1 MIRVE
6 IDQNALQQVQQRLS
20 ALAPRVVARVYQEL
34 KPLLYDSFATAVQ
47 KYFLAG
53 GLNTRGPAGDLLTS
67 RSGKLLESVLKSFTA
82 TIDGNTLAIS
92 AGSDRPYAA
101 IQEYGGYAGR
111 KGPFKKENGQ
121 RPYIRPRP
129 YLRPA
134 LSDLQDLIPGL
145 LEQAIQQAS
154 VGNRDRAESP

>member
-6 IDQNALQQVQQRLS
+6 MDQSALQQVQQRLS
-20 ALAPRVVARVYQEL
+20 TLAPRVVARVYQEL

-47 KYFLAG
+47 KYFLVG
-53 GLNTRGPAGDLLTS
+53 GANTRGPAGVLLTS

-82 TIDGNTLAIS
+82 TIDGNTLSIS

-101 IQEYGGYAGR
+101 IQEFGGYAGR
-111 KGPFKKENGQ
+111 RGPFKKKDGK

-134 LSDLQDLIPGL
+134 LSDLQDLLPGL
-145 LEQAIQQAS
+145 LQQAIEQANVDDA
-154 VGNRDRAESP
+154 A

>member
-6 IDQNALQQVQQRLS
+6 MDQNALQQVQQRLS
-20 ALAPRVVARVYQEL
+20 TLAPRVVSRVYQEL
-34 KPLLYDSFATAVQ
+34 KPLLYDSFAAAVQ
-47 KYFLAG
+47 KYFLVG
-53 GLNTRGPAGDLLTS
+53 GANTRGPAGDLLTS

-82 TIDGNTLAIS
+82 TINGNTLSIS

-101 IQEYGGYAGR
+101 IQEFGGYAGR
-111 KGPFKKENGQ
+111 RGPFKKKNGQ

-134 LSDLQDLIPGL
+134 LDDLQDLLPAL
-145 LEQAIQQAS
+145 LRQAMEQADVDNA
-154 VGNRDRAESP
+154 A

>member
-1 MIRVE
+1 MIRIE
-6 IDQNALQQVQQRLS
+6 MDQSALQQVQQRLS
-20 ALAPRVVARVYQEL
+20 TLAPRVVARVYQEL

-82 TIDGNTLAIS
+82 AIDGNALAIS

-101 IQEYGGYAGR
+101 IQEFGATPDAKARSKR
-111 KGPFKKENGQ
+111 KM
-121 RPYIRPRP
+121 
-129 YLRPA
+129 A
-134 LSDLQDLIPGL
+134 
-145 LEQAIQQAS
+145 
-154 VGNRDRAESP
+154 

>member
-82 TIDGNTLAIS
+82 TMDGNTLAIS
-92 AGSDRPYAA
+92 PA
-101 IQEYGGYAGR
+101 QT
-111 KGPFKKENGQ
+111 GP
-121 RPYIRPRP
+121 
-129 YLRPA
+129 
-134 LSDLQDLIPGL
+134 
-145 LEQAIQQAS
+145 
-154 VGNRDRAESP
+154 